1 MLNAPHDQERVGA
14 NDRELPRGA
23 MKRSCAGAH
32 IVASGTSFHTTIH
45 GLSTVYVLLIHGNIM
60 LSYSSTAEGKK
71 IAASWDLA
79 IVCQEVKFAESGS
92 GMEPMNDGSRN

>member
-1 MLNAPHDQERVGA
+1 
-14 NDRELPRGA
+14 
-23 MKRSCAGAH
+23 
-32 IVASGTSFHTTIH
+32 
-45 GLSTVYVLLIHGNIM
+45 M

-79 IVCQEVKFAESGS
+79 IVCQEVKFAESVS